1 MVSTLGDMLIWQA
14 NLTNPKVGT
23 AGMYRAMATPSAYRN
38 GTTALYG
45 MGLVSAPYRGLACV
59 GHGGG
64 VAGGRS
70 ESMRFPNEGL
80 GIVILGNRDDI
91 APFSLAR
98 RIADAALGAQMTN
111 TRNDAGWRRLAA
123 AAGIYRHEGGDN
135 LFEIAIQEGEPVF
148 VTNMG
153 NAVIEQIGPN
163 RFAPERH
170 TMHIV
175 FSPVGGKAMD
185 VTFCGERRH
194 YRRVDSSPSP
204 NPHPIGGRWRHTG
217 AGITA
222 EIAPEGQRH
231 TLRLTSEF
239 GVLSLC
245 LAHLDGDL
253 FIARPEDGEFSPRAW
268 TCTVRAMGDAILL
281 SSDRTKG
288 LRFTRA

>member
-1 MVSTLGDMLIWQA
+1 
-14 NLTNPKVGT
+14 
-23 AGMYRAMATPSAYRN
+23 
-38 GTTALYG
+38 
-45 MGLVSAPYRGLACV
+45 
-59 GHGGG
+59 
-64 VAGGRS
+64 
-70 ESMRFPNEGL
+70 MRFPNENL

-98 RIADAALGAQMTN
+98 RIADAELGAQMTN
-111 TRNDAGWRRLAA
+111 ARNDADWRRLAA
-123 AAGIYRHEGGDN
+123 AAGMYRHEGGDD
-135 LFEIAIQEGEPVF
+135 LFEIKVEDGEPVF
-148 VTNMG
+148 VTSSG
-153 NAVIEQIGPN
+153 SAAIEQTGPD

-170 TMHIV
+170 IMHII
-175 FSPVGGKAMD
+175 FSPDRSDGMEVS
-185 VTFCGERRH
+185 FCGERRH

-222 EIAPEGQRH
+222 EIAPEGHGH

-253 FIARPEDGEFSPRAW
+253 FIARPEDDEFSPRAW
-268 TCTVRAMGDAILL
+268 TCTVRAMGDAILF